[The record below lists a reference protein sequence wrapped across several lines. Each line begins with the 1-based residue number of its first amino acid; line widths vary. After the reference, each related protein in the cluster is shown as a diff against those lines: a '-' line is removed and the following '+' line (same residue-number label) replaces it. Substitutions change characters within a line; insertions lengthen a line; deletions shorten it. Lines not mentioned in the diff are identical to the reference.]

1 MEPGELWEITLRSLF
16 VAGLATLLAGA
27 LGVPLGLFL
36 ALKAPG
42 RLPRILLYTGM
53 GLPAGLALP
62 SVVVG
67 LFFYLLLS
75 RQGPLGSLGLLYT
88 PWAMVLAQTVLA
100 LPLVASFLYMGARA
114 RAEEVRTLVKS
125 LGGRAAQIPLTLLW
139 ESRRALAA
147 GLASGFGAAISE
159 VGAATPVGGDIRHQ
173 TRVLTTAIVLE
184 TRKGELEAALALGGV
199 LLGVSLLVVAL
210 LLLLEEDA

>member
-16 VAGLATLLAGA
+16 VAGLATLLAGG

-53 GLPAGLALP
+53 GLP

-100 LPLVASFLYMGARA
+100 LPLVASFLYTGARS

-125 LGGRAAQIPLTLLW
+125 LGGREAQIPLTLLW

-159 VGAATPVGGDIRHQ
+159 VGAATLVGGDIRHQ

-184 TRKGELEAALALGGV
+184 TRKGELEAALALGAV

-210 LLLLEEDA
+210 LLILEENA

>member
-53 GLPAGLALP
+53 GLP

-100 LPLVASFLYMGARA
+100 LPLVASFLYTGARS

-125 LGGRAAQIPLTLLW
+125 LGGREAQIPLTLLW

-159 VGAATPVGGDIRHQ
+159 VGAATLVGGDIRHQ

-184 TRKGELEAALALGGV
+184 TRKGELEAALALGAV

-210 LLLLEEDA
+210 LLILEEDA

>member
-16 VAGLATLLAGA
+16 VAGLATLLAGG

-53 GLPAGLALP
+53 GLP

-100 LPLVASFLYMGARA
+100 LSLVASFLYTGARS

-125 LGGRAAQIPLTLLW
+125 LGGREAQIPLTLLW

-147 GLASGFGAAISE
+147 GLASGF
-159 VGAATPVGGDIRHQ
+159 GDIRHQ

-184 TRKGELEAALALGGV
+184 TRKGELEAALALGAV

-210 LLLLEEDA
+210 LLILEENA